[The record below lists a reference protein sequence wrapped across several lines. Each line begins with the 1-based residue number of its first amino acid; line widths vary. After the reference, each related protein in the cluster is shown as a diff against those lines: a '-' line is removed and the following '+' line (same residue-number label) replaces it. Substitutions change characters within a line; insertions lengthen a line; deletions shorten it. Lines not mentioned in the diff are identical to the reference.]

1 MITRLQN
8 NPFSDNQTFDIKNL
22 KNFKYIKKILELT
35 LAAQLNFSI
44 ISFIKYTQ
52 QKFYVFT

>member
-44 ISFIKYTQ
+44 ILFIKYTQ